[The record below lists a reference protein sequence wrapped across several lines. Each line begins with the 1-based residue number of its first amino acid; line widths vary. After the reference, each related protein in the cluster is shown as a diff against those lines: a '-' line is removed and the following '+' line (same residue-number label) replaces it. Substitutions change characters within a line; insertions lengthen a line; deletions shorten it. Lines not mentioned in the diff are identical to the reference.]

1 MPCKVGVAGG
11 RLDLTVPE
19 ELADHRQALT
29 QGESPGR
36 VGVPE
41 VVNSYVLKPGFL
53 ANDPPRCVQ
62 VAQAGAGRRPD
73 ITQGLSCAT
82 AMVTIEDNPEAAY
95 R

>member
-1 MPCKVGVAGG
+1 MSLV
-11 RLDLTVPE
+11 TE

-53 ANDPPRCVQ
+53 ANAPPRCVQ
-62 VAQAGAGRRPD
+62 VAQAGAGRRALISPRGYPARR
-73 ITQGLSCAT
+73 QWSQ
-82 AMVTIEDNPEAAY
+82 
-95 R
+95 